1 MAGPEHVP
9 VLAGRVTA
17 LLAPALA
24 VPGAVLVDA
33 TLGRAGHA
41 RALLEACPGLLLIGI
56 DADLAAIE
64 AARDLLAPY
73 ADRVTLVHA
82 RYDEIPAILGGRGG
96 ARGVWGDGIPPGSGG
111 SRGGVPP
118 GPTQPARLMG
128 LLFDLGVSSP
138 QLDDPA
144 RGFAYAQDAPLD
156 MRMDQTS
163 DRTAADIVNGYP
175 AGDLARVLRDYGEE
189 RFARRIADAVVR
201 ERARAPITSTG
212 RLSAIVRDAIPA
224 ATRRTGGNPA
234 KRTFQALRIEVN
246 DELGTLRRALPAALG
261 VLAVGGRV
269 VVLAYHSLEDRIV
282 KRELVR
288 LSTDAS
294 PPGLPVP
301 VRAATAQFRLLTRGA
316 ERPDSEEVADNPRAA
331 SARLRAAERVREAA

>member
-1 MAGPEHVP
+1 MEGAQHVP
-9 VLAGRVTA
+9 VLADRVTA

-24 VPGAVLVDA
+24 GDGAVLVDA

-56 DADLAAIE
+56 DADVAAIE
-64 AARDLLAPY
+64 AARELLAPF
-73 ADRVTLVHA
+73 ANRVTLVHA
-82 RYDEIPAILGGRGG
+82 RYDEIPAIVRTGPGR
-96 ARGVWGDGIPPGSGG
+96 V
-111 SRGGVPP
+111 
-118 GPTQPARLMG
+118 MG

-138 QLDDPA
+138 QLDDPE
-144 RGFAYAQDAPLD
+144 RGFAYAHDAPLD
-156 MRMDQTS
+156 MRMDRTK
-163 DRTAADIVNGYP
+163 DLTAADVVNGYP
-175 AGDLARVLRDYGEE
+175 AAELARVLRDYGEE
-189 RFARRIADAVVR
+189 RFARRIANAVVR
-201 ERARAPITSTG
+201 ERTQAPIASTQ
-212 RLSAIVRDAIPA
+212 RLSAIVKDAIPA

-288 LSTDAS
+288 RSADQT
-294 PPGLPVP
+294 PPGLPVT
-301 VRAATAQFRLLTRGA
+301 VSAAAPEFRLLTRGA
-316 ERPDSEEVADNPRAA
+316 ERPDDEEVTGNPRAA
-331 SARLRAAERVREAA
+331 SARLRAAERIREAA